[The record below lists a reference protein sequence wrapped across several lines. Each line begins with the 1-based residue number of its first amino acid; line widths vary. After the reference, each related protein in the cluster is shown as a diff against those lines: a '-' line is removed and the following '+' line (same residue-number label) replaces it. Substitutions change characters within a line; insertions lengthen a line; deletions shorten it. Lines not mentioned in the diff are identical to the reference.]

1 MIVKILGKSK
11 TFRAVRYNTNMVE
24 KNKGELLKVSA
35 FGALEVLLEV
45 KPQDY
50 INYLSSMAARN
61 KRVVYP
67 QFQAM
72 ISPKGRSL
80 GREKLVTL
88 AQDWLKGMGYG
99 NQTYLLI
106 FHKDTNNNHIHM
118 LSSRISRKGKK
129 ISDRYGK
136 IRAYRVLNKLIGKD
150 EKISA
155 QKSLSRA
162 LQYRFSTP
170 AQFLMILEKQGC
182 IIAREMVFLK
192 FQSLA
197 GSLERLINPG

>member
-1 MIVKILGKSK
+1 
-11 TFRAVRYNTNMVE
+11 
-24 KNKGELLKVSA
+24 
-35 FGALEVLLEV
+35 
-45 KPQDY
+45 
-50 INYLSSMAARN
+50 MAARN

-67 QFQAM
+67 QFHAM

-118 LSSRISRKGKK
+118 LSSRISREGKK

-170 AQFLMILEKQGC
+170 AQFLMILEKQGY
-182 IIAREMVFLK
+182 IIARENGIFKISK
-192 FQSLA
+192 FGPQLGTIDQS
-197 GSLERLINPG
+197 RLTEHMSVDKLSQDRR

>member
-50 INYLSSMAARN
+50 INYLSSMAAWN

-67 QFQAM
+67 QFHAM

-118 LSSRISRKGKK
+118 LSSRISREGK
-129 ISDRYGK
+129 RFPTGM
-136 IRAYRVLNKLIGKD
+136 
-150 EKISA
+150 EKSVHTG
-155 QKSLSRA
+155 
-162 LQYRFSTP
+162 Y
-170 AQFLMILEKQGC
+170 
-182 IIAREMVFLK
+182 
-192 FQSLA
+192 
-197 GSLERLINPG
+197 